1 MFNSDNIVV
10 GLEIGTHKICAAVG
24 EANERGDFTLIGLGQ
39 AKSRGVRKGEI
50 NDLEKA
56 QEDVRL
62 ALADAE
68 EKADVTIRSVW
79 LGVTG
84 AHIASFNN
92 RGMQPV
98 ASVDRLITQH
108 DLGEATKNARAV
120 TLPPEHTILH
130 HCRQKIYVDGFEVND
145 TPVGHSG
152 ARIDVDVH
160 FIHGNTLR
168 MQNAE
173 RAVQSMELEVAG
185 RVFTGLASAQ
195 AVLTGE
201 YKRQGALMIDLGAG
215 TTEYVLQEGA
225 AIQHSGVLAVGGDH
239 VTSDLAAGLDISL
252 MRAEQIKKTH
262 GHAMV
267 DPECRGQ
274 MVPLGAS
281 EVGLP
286 DRSVCLEHL
295 RRIMSVRLEEIFELI
310 AEDVDEAASLGLA
323 RAGVFLC
330 GGGAQIPGIEELAR
344 RTFRLPV
351 RIGNTQNI
359 SGNTVAL
366 GHPEFA
372 TAIGIA
378 RYGALKMKQ
387 EPKPVLGLKALSFL
401 RR

>member
-10 GLEIGTHKICAAVG
+10 GLETGTHKICAAVG
-24 EANERGDFTLIGLGQ
+24 EVNERGDFTLLGLGQ

-50 NDLEKA
+50 YDLEKA
-56 QEDVRL
+56 QEDIRL

-98 ASVDRLITQH
+98 ASVDRLIAQH
-108 DLGEATKNARAV
+108 DIGEATKNARAV

-130 HCRQKIYVDGFEVND
+130 HCRQKIYVDGFEVSD
-145 TPVGHSG
+145 SPVGHSG

-160 FIHGNTLR
+160 FIHGNALR
-168 MQNAE
+168 MQTAE

-185 RVFTGLASAQ
+185 RVFNGLASAQ
-195 AVLTGE
+195 AVLAGE
-201 YKRQGALMIDLGAG
+201 HKKLGALLIDLGAG

-225 AIQHSGVLAVGGDH
+225 AIHHSGVLAVGGDH
-239 VTSDLAAGLDISL
+239 VTSDLATGLNVSL
-252 MRAEQIKKTH
+252 TRAEQLKKTH
-262 GHAMV
+262 GHALV
-267 DPECRGQ
+267 DPACRGQ
-274 MVPLGAS
+274 MAGLGSS

-286 DRSVCLEHL
+286 DRAVCLEHL

-310 AEDVDEAASLGLA
+310 AEDVDEIAGLGLA
-323 RAGVFLC
+323 RAGIFLC
-330 GGGAQIPGIEELAR
+330 GGGAQIPGIADLAR
-344 RTFRLPV
+344 RIFRLQV
-351 RIGNTQNI
+351 RIGNAPNI
-359 SGNTVAL
+359 AGNTAAL
-366 GHPEFA
+366 SHPEFA

-378 RYGALKMKQ
+378 RYGSLKMKQ
-387 EPKPVLGLKALSFL
+387 ERKGVFGMKALSFL
-401 RR
+401 RK